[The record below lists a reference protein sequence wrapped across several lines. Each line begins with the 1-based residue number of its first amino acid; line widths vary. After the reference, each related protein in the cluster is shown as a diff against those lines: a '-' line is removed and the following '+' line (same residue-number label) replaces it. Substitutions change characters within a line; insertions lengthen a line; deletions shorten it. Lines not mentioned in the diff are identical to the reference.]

1 MTGLAEKGFNHPGRD
16 GRVMLLIFAATCLLL
31 CLSSEAAAGAIPVEE
46 ELLRDLRVT
55 ISRQQEMLRRQAE
68 EIRQQSERLDSL
80 QRQINTLQC
89 HGQSFRPEAL
99 QDAKATKQADTV
111 ARRETTPL
119 LTVSSGGGK
128 ARVSLSGQLNRAFTI
143 AGDGRS
149 VKFYPVDNSSSSSR
163 IRISGA
169 AVLNDDLSLGA
180 RFEVGITPDA
190 SSLVS
195 QVNQAPGNLFDQR
208 WAEVSLTSARYGKL
222 SLGKGDTAS
231 NSTAEV
237 DLSGTDVVQYAKISD
252 IGGGMLFREKGGEN
266 SLTTL
271 KISDVFNDWDG
282 LSRQSRL
289 RYDTPAYYGLS
300 LAGSLVTGQRYDAAV
315 FWSGEGYGL
324 KAAAA
329 FAVANPELADKG
341 LQYDGSM
348 SLLHQNSGLNLT
360 LSGGLLEDEIRE
372 DAINLYAKIGWIANL
387 FSLGNTAFGLD
398 YTRSENLPLAG
409 DRAWSVGAAAVQSF
423 SKIATEFYLQYR
435 TYSLDRKAGPAVK
448 RLDLGAFGAR
458 VRF

>member
-1 MTGLAEKGFNHPGRD
+1 
-16 GRVMLLIFAATCLLL
+16 MLLIFAATCLLL
-31 CLSSEAAAGAIPVEE
+31 CLPSDLTAGDIPVDEE
-46 ELLRDLRVT
+46 SLRELRVT

-68 EIRQQSERLDSL
+68 QIRQQSERLDAL
-80 QRQINTLQC
+80 QRQINSLQC
-89 HGQSFRPEAL
+89 HGQISSPEAF
-99 QDAKATKQADTV
+99 QHTSATRQADTAV
-111 ARRETTPL
+111 PLESPSL

-163 IRISGA
+163 IRISGTA
-169 AVLNDDLSLGA
+169 LLNDDLSLAA

-252 IGGGMLFREKGGEN
+252 IGGGMLFREKGGDN

-271 KISDVFNDWDG
+271 KVSDAFNDWDG

-289 RYDTPAYYGLS
+289 RYDTPAYYGFS

-324 KAAAA
+324 KASAA

-348 SLLHQNSGLNLT
+348 SLLHLNSGLNLT

-387 FSLGNTAFGLD
+387 FTLGNTAFGLD

-423 SKIATEFYLQYR
+423 NKIATEFYLQYR
-435 TYSLDRKAGPAVK
+435 TYSLDRKSGPAVK
-448 RLDLGAFGAR
+448 RLNLGTFGAR